1 MATIK
6 DVAKQAG
13 VSVAT
18 VSRVMNSNGYVNE
31 NTKKKVDAAIQQL
44 NYKPNAVA
52 RSLYKKTSKT
62 IGLIVP
68 DIVNPFFPEL
78 ARAVEDTAHKLGY
91 NVVFCNTDENAEKEE
106 DYLEILLQKYVDG
119 LIVASNTLTAEK
131 VKQLNIPVVSIDRK
145 INADIPTVV
154 VKNKSGAQK
163 AASFL
168 KGMGCKRIAHL
179 SGPEHIDN
187 AMERRAGYLEEVGSE
202 LWFDSSYIEDG
213 NYDMKTAIKATLQL
227 LNRHP
232 EIDGIFAGNDVMAIG
247 AIKAAHQFGKKVPEE
262 LAIIG
267 FDGIALSEATTPEL
281 TTVGQPIYDMGTIVA
296 DLLVKLIEKKP
307 VENTFYE
314 LDVELIEREST
325 RKV

>member
-18 VSRVMNSNGYVNE
+18 VSRVLNSNGYVNE
-31 NTKKKVDAAIQQL
+31 DTKKKVEEAIDRL

-62 IGLIVP
+62 IGLMVP

-91 NVVFCNTDENAEKEE
+91 NVVFCNTDENVEKEE
-106 DYLEILLQKYVDG
+106 HYLEILLQKYVDG

-131 VKQLNIPVVSIDRK
+131 VRQLNIPVVSIDRK

-154 VKNKSGAQK
+154 VKNKSGARK
-163 AASFL
+163 ATGFL
-168 KGMGCKRIAHL
+168 LEMGCKRIAHL

-187 AMERRAGYLEEVGSE
+187 AMERRTGYLEEVGSE
-202 LWFDSSYIEDG
+202 PWFDSSYIEDG
-213 NYDMKTAIKATLQL
+213 NYDMKTAINATLQL
-227 LNRHP
+227 LGRHP

-247 AIKAAHQFGKKVPEE
+247 AIKAAHKFGKKVPED

-267 FDGIALSEATTPEL
+267 FDGISLAEATTPEL

-296 DLLVKLIEKKP
+296 DLLVKLIEKKA
-307 VENTFYE
+307 VENTFFE
-314 LDVELIEREST
+314 FDVELIEREST